1 MKKHLTM
8 IGFAALSALIVVTN
22 ASAANASLTENAS
35 VCGLIAEFK
44 GIFKLLRTLAFVG
57 AGFLIAGWAWGY
69 ISGGKEIKAM
79 DEVKNKGISMLIG
92 FILLFGIGTFLQ
104 VLSSATGAQAL
115 LDCPAELFQGW

>member
-22 ASAANASLTENAS
+22 ASAADATLTKNAS
-35 VCGLIAEFK
+35 VCGLIAEFQ

-92 FILLFGIGTFLQ
+92 FILLFGVGTFLQ
-104 VLSSATGAQAL
+104 VLSSATGAQRL

>member
-1 MKKHLTM
+1 MKKQMKM
-8 IGFAALSALIVVTN
+8 IGFAALSALFVVAN
-22 ASAANASLTENAS
+22 ASAATGQLTKNVDLCA
-35 VCGLIAEFK
+35 LIKEFQ

-79 DEVKNKGISMLIG
+79 DEVKNKGVSMLIG

-104 VLSSATGAQAL
+104 VLSSTTGA
-115 LDCPAELFQGW
+115 DIMGCNEIFTNW